1 MNLSFSFKYTQA
13 SLEIGGGEGGKES
26 GGQAR
31 RCDGKGKVIQAQ
43 REIKYVSL
51 HVDKNPSR

>member
-13 SLEIGGGEGGKES
+13 PLEIGGGEGGKES

-31 RCDGKGKVIQAQ
+31 RCDGKGK
-43 REIKYVSL
+43 EIKYVSL
-51 HVDKNPSR
+51 HVDKNPS